1 MLERKVTLEPRV
13 TAPVAAGQPLGEL
26 TVLDGDTVL
35 LTAPITAGED
45 VMRRGWGQVFTQLL
59 RLAVFAG

>member
-1 MLERKVTLEPRV
+1 MGH
-13 TAPVAAGQPLGEL
+13 APVAAGQPLGEL

-45 VMRRGWGQVFTQLL
+45 VMRRSWGQVFTQLL